1 MNLSEYISNEVKTAV
16 FESSGRINE
25 GLGDIFKSFF
35 GEFSFTDSFSKWKDD
50 MKAKREAQI
59 LIKEKAAERKKKL
72 KEAAQNMKDNMKKAL
87 QSLKDKQAD
96 AMVEAQIRTM
106 KARLAEFQARTKSI
120 ENIIGKANPLD
131 STVSA
136 NILSNLQKQIDGLP
150 EGERDAAEKM
160 QEKVM
165 MFRYKLNDEGKPED
179 VGKAAMELYTSNKD
193 SDDLQN
199 ILKDKLGLD
208 DAESDKLAEKMNEIN
223 RLELSGDNVNEQR
236 DELMRQAVAESACM
250 SNFKKNYSKAHSEE
264 ETESALADMEKRS
277 QRYTSQLAKENDTV
291 QKFLQGEEESQIEVR
306 KAIADSA
313 DAIKEQG
320 EKYIK
325 ARDDREKLNAII
337 NKYYGD
343 QGGTEIIPQ
352 DGGSAEEA
360 EKKLEQ
366 ELSDLGLSLNDDGTS
381 IIDQINNSDNGFKKQ
396 LDSAFDEAQK
406 SMEETF
412 PKDDDGNT
420 TFPEGLAENNDFTN
434 LKKED
439 LEKYAEAK
447 RKEYEEA
454 KDRAENTDFERDEI
468 IKTLKTATDPKKPV
482 SEKDLEKLA
491 KEHDVKSD
499 DTSWMTDKQ
508 KEEWEALNDKYKNG
522 DKPEEYA
529 EKSSE
534 MKKKFREELGKE
546 GEPKKPDYTIKVDNS
561 GDTPKYYKVDK
572 DGHETEL
579 TGDKLRDAVK
589 EQVEYNTKKKAY
601 DQGKSEKSESNEK
614 TQAGL
619 KNELKKEQ
627 DKIKE
632 KYPKD
637 STLDPK
643 QSVFKFKTSNDEDAK
658 ELSVPLFDKNGKQR
672 EEKDIRADLE
682 KQLKSEGMSDDDIKS
697 KIDGDDGLL
706 KGATDQAGKDAEKVK
721 AFKEM
726 NQKLD
731 DLQDEYDDKIA
742 ALDDGDYD
750 VRASDDE
757 MESDID
763 SVDDSDLDDADHEKD
778 ETENGTENGKPKEP
792 AKWTKRTNSKSGV
805 TSYFDQNGNRV
816 GSIRSKK
823 VRAHLAAVKRYR
835 KRLAEWK
842 KEHPNE
848 SSLLDFSKRMLGLA

>member
-1 MNLSEYISNEVKTAV
+1 MNLSEYISNEVKATV
-16 FESSGRINE
+16 FESSGLINE
-25 GLGDIFKSFF
+25 GFGDIFKSFF
-35 GEFSFTDSFSKWKDD
+35 GEFSFTDSFSKWKED
-50 MKAKREAQI
+50 MKAKREAQNA
-59 LIKEKAAERKKKL
+59 IKEKAETRKKKL
-72 KEAAQNMKDNMKKAL
+72 KEAAQKMKDDMKKAL

-96 AMVEAQIRTM
+96 AMVEAQVRTM

-179 VGKAAMELYTSNKD
+179 VGKAAMELYTNNKG

-208 DAESDKLAEKMNEIN
+208 DAESSKLAEKMNVIN
-223 RLELSGDNVNEQR
+223 DMQLSGDNIEEQR

-277 QRYTSQLAKENDTV
+277 QKYTSQLAKDNDTV
-291 QKFLQGEEESQIEVR
+291 QKFLQSEEESQVEVR

-325 ARDDREKLNAII
+325 ARDDKEKLNAII
-337 NKYYGD
+337 TKYYGD
-343 QGGTEIIPQ
+343 EGGTEIIPQ

-366 ELSDLGLSLNDDGTS
+366 ELSDLGLSLKSDGTS
-381 IIDQINNSDNGFKKQ
+381 IIDQINDSDNGFKKQ
-396 LDSAFDEAQK
+396 LDGAFEEARK
-406 SMEETF
+406 SMKETF
-412 PKDDDGNT
+412 PKDDDGKP
-420 TFPEGLAENNDFTN
+420 TFPEGLVENNDFTN
-434 LKKED
+434 IKKED
-439 LEKYAEAK
+439 LEKYAEEK

-454 KDRAENTDFERDEI
+454 KDRAENTDFEKDEI
-468 IKTLKTATDPKKPV
+468 IKTLQTATDPKKPV

-491 KEHDVKSD
+491 KEHNVKSD

-546 GEPKKPDYTIKVDNS
+546 GEPKKPDYTIKVDNT

-572 DGHETEL
+572 DGHDTEL
-579 TGDKLRDAVK
+579 TGDELRDAVK
-589 EQVEYNTKKKAY
+589 AQVDYNTKKKAY
-601 DQGKSEKSESNEK
+601 DQGKAEKSESNEK
-614 TQAGL
+614 TQSGL

-627 DKIKE
+627 DKIRE
-632 KYPKD
+632 KYPED
-637 STLDPK
+637 SVLDPK
-643 QSVFKFKTSNDEDAK
+643 KSVFKFKTSDAEDVE
-658 ELSVPLFDKNGKQR
+658 ELSVPLFDKDGKQR
-672 EEKDIRADLE
+672 EEKDIKADLE
-682 KQLKSEGMSDDDIKS
+682 KQLKSAGMSDDDIKS
-697 KIDGDDGLL
+697 KIGGDDGLL
-706 KGATDQAGKDAEKVK
+706 KGATDQAGKDAEKVD
-721 AFKEM
+721 AFKKM
-726 NQKLD
+726 NKELD

-742 ALDDGDYD
+742 ALDDKDYD

-757 MESDID
+757 IETDID
-763 SVDDSDLDDADHEKD
+763 SIDDKDIDNNDKEKVEADKD
-778 ETENGTENGKPKEP
+778 GKPKEP

-805 TSYFDQNGNRV
+805 TSYYNQNGERV
-816 GSIRSKK
+816 GSIRNKK
-823 VRAHLAAVKRYR
+823 VRAHLAAVKEYR
-835 KRLAEWK
+835 KKLAEWK